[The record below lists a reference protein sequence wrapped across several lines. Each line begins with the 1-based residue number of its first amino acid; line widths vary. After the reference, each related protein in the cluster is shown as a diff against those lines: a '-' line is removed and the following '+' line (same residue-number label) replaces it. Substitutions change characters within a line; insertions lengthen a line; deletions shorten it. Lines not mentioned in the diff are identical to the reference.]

1 MDAPFEI
8 HWPYL
13 ALALAMLWF
22 PRQWM
27 RLGKWR
33 KKRRRERET
42 MERFAQDGAVD
53 PEDKSVRLGREL
65 KSPRNHLDFL
75 RALAGGVALWEFSFT
90 ADRAQQGFVLGWE
103 IGLTLVAVLIQ
114 LVRWRERITFSA
126 PIFYFAGLS
135 IGMGNYFSGSM
146 AFLLMCA
153 INPVIPSPRVFIGA
167 FALLLLPFN
176 YFLGAGLK
184 LALVNSMLLWLG
196 PLLSL
201 LFKRPMVIF
210 TRKRNLVW

>member
-13 ALALAMLWF
+13 ALALAMLLF

-33 KKRRRERET
+33 KKHRRERET
-42 MERFAQDGAVD
+42 MEKFAQDGAVD
-53 PEDKSVRLGREL
+53 PDDKSVRLAREL

-75 RALAGGVALWEFSFT
+75 RALAGGVALWEFSFS
-90 ADRAQQGFVLGWE
+90 AARAQQGMVFGWE
-103 IGLTLVAVLIQ
+103 IGITLLAVVIQ
-114 LVRWRERITFSA
+114 LVRWRERITFVA

-146 AFLLMCA
+146 AFLLVCA
-153 INPVIPSPRVFIGA
+153 INPVIPTPRVFISV
-167 FALLLLPFN
+167 FAVLLLPFN
-176 YFLGAGLK
+176 YFLGAGLE
-184 LALVNSMLLWLG
+184 LALVNTTLLLLG
-196 PLLSL
+196 PLASL
-201 LFKRPMVIF
+201 LSKRPMVIF
-210 TRKRNLVW
+210 TRKRNLMW

>member
-1 MDAPFEI
+1 MDTPFEI

-22 PRQWM
+22 PRPWM
-27 RLGKWR
+27 RLGRWR
-33 KKRRRERET
+33 RKHRRERET
-42 MERFAQDGAVD
+42 MEKFAQDGAVD
-53 PEDKSVRLGREL
+53 PEDKSVRLAREL

-75 RALAGGVALWEFSFT
+75 RALAGGVALWEFSFS
-90 ADRAQQGFVLGWE
+90 AGRAQHGLLLGWE
-103 IGLTLVAVLIQ
+103 FGLTLVAILIQ
-114 LVRWRERITFSA
+114 LVRWRARITFFA

-153 INPVIPSPRVFIGA
+153 LNPVIPTPRVFISV
-167 FALLLLPFN
+167 FAVLLLPFN
-176 YFLGAGLK
+176 YFLGAGLE
-184 LALVNSMLLWLG
+184 LALINSVLLLVG

-201 LFKRPMVIF
+201 LTERPMVIF
-210 TRKRNLVW
+210 TRKRNLMW

>member
-1 MDAPFEI
+1 MEVSFEI

-33 KKRRRERET
+33 PKRRKERET
-42 MERFAQDGAVD
+42 MEKFATDGAVD
-53 PEDKSVRLGREL
+53 PEDKSVRLAREL
-65 KSPRNHLDFL
+65 KSPRNYLDFF
-75 RALAGGVALWEFSFT
+75 RALVGGVSLWEFSFT
-90 ADRAQQGFVLGWE
+90 FGGEDRAIFFGLK
-103 IGLTLVAVLIQ
+103 IGITLIAVLIQ
-114 LVRWRERITFSA
+114 LIRWRERITFFA
-126 PIFYFAGLS
+126 PIFFFAGLS
-135 IGMGNYFSGSM
+135 IGMGNYFSGAM

-153 INPVIPSPRVFIGA
+153 INPVIPTPRLFISA

-176 YFLGAGLK
+176 VFLGAGLQ
-184 LALVNSMLLWLG
+184 LAVINSLLVLLG

-201 LFKRPMVIF
+201 LAKRPMVIF
-210 TRKRNLVW
+210 TRKRNLMW